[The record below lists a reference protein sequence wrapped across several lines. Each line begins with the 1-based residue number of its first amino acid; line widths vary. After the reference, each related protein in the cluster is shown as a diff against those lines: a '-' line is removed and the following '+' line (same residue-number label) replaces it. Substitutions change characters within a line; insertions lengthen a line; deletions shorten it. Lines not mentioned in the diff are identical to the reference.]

1 MQPIKTF
8 ARTLQIPTAK
18 LGHAWNSRLGLGR
31 LARSSLMVATVAVAG
46 FANAPAVQAQ
56 AAYGSYIG
64 IGPAVGLTRGG
75 QNEPSRTSGVLAV
88 RYKFLEA
95 PISLRAQAIIGD
107 NTAIVP
113 VVSYDIP
120 LNWHTDAYIG
130 AGASLVNGKT
140 TTPVGNETSFVL
152 QPGIDYVL
160 PNSQVVLFG
169 NAIIAFDAY
178 RKGGSTAVSVQAG
191 VGLKF

>member
-1 MQPIKTF
+1 MQFLKLF
-8 ARTLQIPTAK
+8 AHDRHKQSP
-18 LGHAWNSRLGLGR
+18 GFRGLAILSN
-31 LARSSLMVATVAVAG
+31 LALMAG
-46 FANAPAVQAQ
+46 FSLGNASLASAQ

-64 IGPAVGLTRGG
+64 IGPAVGLTSGG
-75 QNEPSRTSGVLAV
+75 QDEPSRTSGVLAV

-120 LNWHTDAYIG
+120 INWRTDVYIG

-140 TTPVGNETSFVL
+140 TTPLGNETSFVL

-160 PNSQVVLFG
+160 PNSELVLFS

-178 RKGGSTAVSVQAG
+178 RNVSNRTAISVQAG
-191 VGLKF
+191 IGLKF

>member
-1 MQPIKTF
+1 MQSR
-8 ARTLQIPTAK
+8 RTSIQSITA
-18 LGHAWNSRLGLGR
+18 GLGR
-31 LARSSLMVATVAVAG
+31 WPYGVALLSGLAIAAGSSLH
-46 FANAPAVQAQ
+46 APAAHAQ

-64 IGPAVGLTRGG
+64 IGPSVGLTSGG
-75 QNEPSRTSGVLAV
+75 QGEPSRTSGVLAV

-120 LNWHTDAYIG
+120 INWRTDAYIG
-130 AGASLVNGKT
+130 AGASIVNGRT

-160 PNSQVVLFG
+160 PNSDLVLFG

-178 RKGGSTAVSVQAG
+178 RNGGGTAVSVQAG

>member
-1 MQPIKTF
+1 MQSLKVFNQNRQTSWPGGLALLTGLALVGGAI
-8 ARTLQIPTAK
+8 
-18 LGHAWNSRLGLGR
+18 LGHAPQ
-31 LARSSLMVATVAVAG
+31 AA
-46 FANAPAVQAQ
+46 AQ

-64 IGPAVGLTRGG
+64 IGPAIGLTSGG
-75 QNEPSRTSGVLAV
+75 QDEPSRTSGVLAV

-95 PISLRAQAIIGD
+95 PISLRAQALIGD
-107 NTAIVP
+107 NTAVVP

-120 LNWHTDAYIG
+120 LNWRTDVYIG

-140 TTPVGNETSFVL
+140 TTPLGNETSFVL

-160 PNSQVVLFG
+160 PNSELVLFS

-178 RKGGSTAVSVQAG
+178 RNVNNRTAVSVQAG
-191 VGLKF
+191 IGLKF